1 MMVRAIFLLLT
12 AFVLPS
18 NAAITISDLKLNQYA
33 TLNHQIAMDIEL
45 FDGDIITVLLPKSIW
60 VRVLSHASN
69 TSATDRSAY
78 NTLTETIYNDGV
90 YSLKKLSSENEL
102 SDQSKAELKVRLNHF
117 LTAKVSFDML
127 GYVNFKEFKHQ
138 NFRCDEPSSTGNF
151 VCELKPNVFLSSH
164 QAAYIMA
171 TNGFLVDAVAFDF
184 SNARFIGKTT
194 PW

>member
-1 MMVRAIFLLLT
+1 MMIRAIFLLLT

-18 NAAITISDLKLNQYA
+18 NAASTIDDLKLNQYA
-33 TLNHQIAMDIEL
+33 TLNHQIAMDVEL

-78 NTLTETIYNDGV
+78 NTLTESIYSDGV
-90 YSLKKLSSENEL
+90 YSIKKLSSENEL
-102 SDQSKAELKVRLNHF
+102 SDQLKAELKVRLNHF

-138 NFRCDEPSSTGNF
+138 NLRCDKPSSTGNF
-151 VCELKPNVFLSSH
+151 VCELKPNIFLSSH

-194 PW
+194 SW